1 MPAKRP
7 LLSSIKDPHERAQVV
22 SAHVGERVN
31 LTIRLGNDRTIIGD
45 LIAVAGVYGSLSY
58 VAVIAYIDVT
68 GSSRV
73 QAVPHTFWRQI
84 EPAGDESW

>member
-1 MPAKRP
+1 MPAKKK

-31 LTIRLGNDRTIIGD
+31 LTIRLSDDRTITGD
-45 LIAVAGVYGSLSY
+45 LIAVAGVYGNLSY
-58 VAVIAYIDVT
+58 VAVIAYTDVAGT
-68 GSSRV
+68 HRV

-84 EPAGDESW
+84 EPAGDEG